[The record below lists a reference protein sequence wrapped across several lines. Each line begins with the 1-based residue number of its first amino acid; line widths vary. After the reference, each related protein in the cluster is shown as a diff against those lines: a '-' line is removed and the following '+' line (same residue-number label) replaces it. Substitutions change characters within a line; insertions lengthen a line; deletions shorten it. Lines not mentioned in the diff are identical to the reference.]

1 MPAFSKFMLLLMSEK
16 QHLEDYGGYTL
27 WEYTEILGMTSFI
40 QRRKS
45 KCALFQNQ
53 KGASD
58 KQALGYFQNLY
69 NDIYVVVCYLL
80 SVFFLPFN
88 LRSPFPEGN

>member
-27 WEYTEILGMTSFI
+27 WDYTEVLGMTSFI

-58 KQALGYFQNLY
+58 KLGRRSKVKT
-69 NDIYVVVCYLL
+69 IE
-80 SVFFLPFN
+80 LPKKSD
-88 LRSPFPEGN
+88 LMH